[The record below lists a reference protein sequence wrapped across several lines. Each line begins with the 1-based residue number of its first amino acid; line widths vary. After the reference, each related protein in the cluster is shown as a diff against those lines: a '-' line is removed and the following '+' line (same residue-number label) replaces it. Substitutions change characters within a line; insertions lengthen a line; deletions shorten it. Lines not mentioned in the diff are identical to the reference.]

1 LTNTTLRRPRSRPA
15 GALAF
20 LGILAACERESAEHA
35 RLVAALDRLAEVPAE
50 AHVERRAAALALGR
64 EPARTER
71 GKAARDACAK
81 AYGELNDS
89 NELVASIHAELR
101 RPVKPTDAQ
110 RLASET
116 RRAEDL
122 LERARASMDLC
133 DAAALRLDPS
143 RR

>member
-1 LTNTTLRRPRSRPA
+1 MTITTTRRLRSRPA

-20 LGILAACERESAEHA
+20 LGVLTACEGEATEHA
-35 RLVAALDRLAEVPAE
+35 RIAAALERLAEVPAE
-50 AHVERRAAALALGR
+50 AHAERRAAALALANA
-64 EPARTER
+64 PARTER

-101 RPVKPTDAQ
+101 GPVKPTDAQ

-122 LERARASMDLC
+122 LEQARSSMDRC

>member
-1 LTNTTLRRPRSRPA
+1 LGSL
-15 GALAF
+15 ALAQS
-20 LGILAACERESAEHA
+20 LNGCEGESAEHT
-35 RLVAALDRLAEVPAE
+35 RLAAAIDRLAEVPPE
-50 AHVERRAAALALGR
+50 AHDERRAAALALAK
-64 EPARTER
+64 EPARSER

-133 DAAALRLDPS
+133 DAAALRLDPT